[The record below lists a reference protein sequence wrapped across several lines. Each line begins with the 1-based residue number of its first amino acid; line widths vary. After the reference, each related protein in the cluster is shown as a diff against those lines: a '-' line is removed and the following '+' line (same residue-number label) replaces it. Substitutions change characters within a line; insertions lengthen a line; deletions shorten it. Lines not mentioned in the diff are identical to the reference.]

1 MGGYTGKVKAKKKAL
16 IVTDGTESVHQMAER
31 IAAALT
37 DFTVTLRTASDFA
50 GTDILP
56 ADICFFGCASP
67 RPASFAYLEELLQH
81 INLAGRPC
89 GIFSP
94 RSKEAARYLAGMVHD
109 SELALNPEP
118 LLEIPA
124 LTQWVARVTKQG

>member
-1 MGGYTGKVKAKKKAL
+1 MKAKKTAL
-16 IVTDGTESVHQMAER
+16 IVTDGTGPVHEMAER

-37 DFTVTLRTASDFA
+37 GFTVTLRAASGFA
-50 GTDILP
+50 GTDMLP
-56 ADICFFGCASP
+56 ADICFFGCAVP

-94 RSKEAARYLAGMVHD
+94 GSKEAAAYLARMVHD

-124 LTQWVARVTKQG
+124 LTQWVARVIKQG

>member
-1 MGGYTGKVKAKKKAL
+1 MEDYTGKVKAKKRAL
-16 IVTDGTESVHQMAER
+16 IVTDGTESTHQMAER
-31 IAAALT
+31 IAAVLT
-37 DFTVTLRTASDFA
+37 DCTVTLRAASGFA

-56 ADICFFGCASP
+56 ADICFFGCANP
-67 RPASFAYLEELLQH
+67 RPASFAYLEELLRH

-94 RSKEAARYLAGMVHD
+94 RSKEAAKYLAGMVHD
-109 SELALNPEP
+109 SDLALNPEP

-124 LTQWVARVTKQG
+124 LTQWVANVIKQG

>member
-1 MGGYTGKVKAKKKAL
+1 MKVKKKAL
-16 IVTDGTESVHQMAER
+16 IVTDGTKLVHQMAEC
-31 IAAALT
+31 IVAALT
-37 DFTVTLRTASDFA
+37 DFTVTLRSASDFT

-56 ADICFFGCASP
+56 ADVCFFGCAGP
-67 RPASFAYLEELLQH
+67 RPASFVYLEELLQH
-81 INLAGRPC
+81 INLVGRPC

-94 RSKEAARYLAGMVHD
+94 RSEEAAKYLTGMVHD

-124 LTQWVARVTKQG
+124 LTQWITKVIKQG

>member
-1 MGGYTGKVKAKKKAL
+1 VKAKKTAL
-16 IVTDGTESVHQMAER
+16 IVTDGTKPIRQMAER

-37 DFTVTLRTASDFA
+37 GFNVILREASNFA

-56 ADICFFGCASP
+56 ADICFFGSASP
-67 RPASFAYLEELLQH
+67 RPASFVYLEELLRH

-89 GIFSP
+89 GIFAPGSE
-94 RSKEAARYLAGMVHD
+94 EAAGYLAGMVHD

-118 LLEIPA
+118 LLEIRAVP
-124 LTQWVARVTKQG
+124 QWVVKFIEQG